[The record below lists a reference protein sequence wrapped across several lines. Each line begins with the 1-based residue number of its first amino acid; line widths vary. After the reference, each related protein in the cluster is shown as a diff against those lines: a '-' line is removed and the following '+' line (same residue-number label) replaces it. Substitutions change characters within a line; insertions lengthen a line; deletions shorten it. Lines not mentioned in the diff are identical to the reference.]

1 MEPAVTRRKVQVQVR
16 GTGTDSLYGLDKHLV
31 WVYKS
36 VVRQK
41 LVKTFDSYGFK
52 FLMVKAE
59 YLTLTFFSV
68 PRTDCKLKL
77 QVRLSAER
85 PSCHI
90 NLPIR
95 ARDKYIQLPQQKLF
109 LINIISWQYV
119 REATRQFMGFT
130 PQDRTFSHHGP
141 REVVTLDRMLHS
153 PLCLPIRDRD
163 KYNTHTKHLSDKHT
177 LMTLCVRN
185 GTRFDGVH
193 C

>member
-1 MEPAVTRRKVQVQVR
+1 MYEVRTRYRYKVKVQVQVRSTGTRFKQVQYYTGFLRVSAGTLGSVATLGTLVRWTLVRLEPAVTRRKVQVQVR

-68 PRTDCKLKL
+68 PRTDCKSKL

-95 ARDKYIQLPQQKLF
+95 ARDK
-109 LINIISWQYV
+109 
-119 REATRQFMGFT
+119 
-130 PQDRTFSHHGP
+130 
-141 REVVTLDRMLHS
+141 
-153 PLCLPIRDRD
+153 
-163 KYNTHTKHLSDKHT
+163 
-177 LMTLCVRN
+177 
-185 GTRFDGVH
+185 
-193 C
+193 

>member
-1 MEPAVTRRKVQVQVR
+1 MLEPVREWSAYPILDFRITNNISYWGVR
-16 GTGTDSLYGLDKHLV
+16 GGEAPPLTGGFGEAKPPRKRERGVLPNPVEAHHPLYGLDKHLA

-95 ARDKYIQLPQQKLF
+95 ARDK
-109 LINIISWQYV
+109 
-119 REATRQFMGFT
+119 
-130 PQDRTFSHHGP
+130 
-141 REVVTLDRMLHS
+141 
-153 PLCLPIRDRD
+153 
-163 KYNTHTKHLSDKHT
+163 
-177 LMTLCVRN
+177 
-185 GTRFDGVH
+185 
-193 C
+193 